1 MNQVAFLMLFLY
13 VRSFEF
19 YRYPKDFDDGERDSE
34 SSDELNI
41 DELNRKGEE
50 QLLEKHYQVEA
61 KYFLERQTFL

>member
-19 YRYPKDFDDGERDSE
+19 NRYPRDFDGRESE
-34 SSDELNI
+34 PTDEL
-41 DELNRKGEE
+41 DLDKLNRKGEE
-50 QLLEKHYQVEA
+50 QLLEQHHHVEA